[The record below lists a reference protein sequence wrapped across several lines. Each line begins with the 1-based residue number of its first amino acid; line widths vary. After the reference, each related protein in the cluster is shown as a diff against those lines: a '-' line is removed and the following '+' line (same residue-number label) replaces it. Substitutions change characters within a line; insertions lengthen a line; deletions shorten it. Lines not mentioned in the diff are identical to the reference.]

1 MNNRQYICS
10 TPLSTAP
17 SLSQSLSA
25 QWTWTLF
32 NIGNSPWVHLILLL
46 LRPLFNKL
54 SAKLLLSVINHLHQ
68 EKNQL
73 NKISQTPTTTT
84 TNISEIISQNICY
97 FTNNGFPYP
106 VQCVHAIACS
116 SFHNHILLPTI
127 PRNRNEFFNFNSC
140 PISNIFMKNNK
151 CCASPENIC
160 LSPLSNHHPCVFL
173 LLCDLKWRYNL
184 TWINYLLM
192 FSSFH
197 LFYLLLSLLVIQR
210 LELGW

>member
-1 MNNRQYICS
+1 MQHPFIHGTIFISIVIRSMDLNIVQHWQF
-10 TPLSTAP
+10 
-17 SLSQSLSA
+17 SLSPSHTPPPPSA
-25 QWTWTLF
+25 LQQTLGETPPQC
-32 NIGNSPWVHLILLL
+32 NQPPSPGEESTQQN
-46 LRPLFNKL
+46 P
-54 SAKLLLSVINHLHQ
+54 SD
-68 EKNQL
+68 
-73 NKISQTPTTTT
+73 TTTTTTTTTTITITT

-173 LLCDLKWRYNL
+173 LLCDLK
-184 TWINYLLM
+184 
-192 FSSFH
+192 
-197 LFYLLLSLLVIQR
+197 
-210 LELGW
+210 